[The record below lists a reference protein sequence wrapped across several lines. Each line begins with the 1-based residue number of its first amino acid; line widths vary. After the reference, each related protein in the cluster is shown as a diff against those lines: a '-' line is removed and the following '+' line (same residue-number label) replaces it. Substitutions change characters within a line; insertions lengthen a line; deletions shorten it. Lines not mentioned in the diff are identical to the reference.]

1 MTVRF
6 LVQRMGVV
14 NDHVTCSSS
23 GSWAIT
29 RTVVIWSDQW
39 GLAEKLAKER
49 SEAQVFTQ
57 HSPVRSSGSNGA
69 RNQGGGVPGA
79 HRELGP

>member
-39 GLAEKLAKER
+39 ELAEKLTKER
-49 SEAQVFTQ
+49 SE
-57 HSPVRSSGSNGA
+57 SGSNGA